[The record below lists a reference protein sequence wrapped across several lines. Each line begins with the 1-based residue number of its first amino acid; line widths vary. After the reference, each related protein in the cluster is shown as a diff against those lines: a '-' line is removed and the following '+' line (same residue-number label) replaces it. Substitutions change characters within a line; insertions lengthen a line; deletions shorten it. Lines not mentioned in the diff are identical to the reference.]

1 MIAERI
7 SQPKEYD
14 SLKNMIAER
23 ITYLKEYDT

>member
-14 SLKNMIAER
+14 SLKNMIAE
-23 ITYLKEYDT
+23 IIA